1 MSRIGGGDIA
11 CGITGRDRGTDI
23 AIGGQHRTR
32 HIHTPG
38 FAIHIHRGLV
48 ALSTDG
54 NRHRITGFDV
64 VINLTGNGDGL
75 TGFTGINHV
84 IRRDVINSNRRGGC
98 HRIDAV
104 SVSSV
109 CCGDIA
115 CGIARGDRRTHITVR
130 RQHRT
135 RHIHA
140 PGFTVGIHRS
150 LVGLGT
156 DSNSDRIAGFDVVVN
171 VTGHRNR
178 PARFAGVNH
187 VIRRHIIN
195 GNRRRWRN
203 GIDTVSVS
211 GVRRGGVAC
220 RIAGRHGRTHITIG
234 GQHRSRYV
242 DAPGLAVGIHC
253 RLVGLGTDF
262 YRNCIT
268 GFDVVINLTGHRDGL
283 TRLAGINDVVGRHIV
298 DRDRRHW
305 RHRIDA
311 VSVTGIRRGHVARRI
326 ARGDRGTDITIRC
339 QHRTRYID
347 APGLAIGIHRGL
359 VGLGAD
365 GNRHRITGFHIV
377 IDLTGD
383 CDGLPRFTG
392 IDHVIRRDVI
402 NSNRRGGCNS
412 IDAVSVSSVCRG
424 DIACGITGR
433 HRGRDIAIGR

>member
-234 GQHRSRYV
+234 GQHRSRHIH
-242 DAPGLAVGIHC
+242 APGFTV
-253 RLVGLGTDF
+253 
-262 YRNCIT
+262 
-268 GFDVVINLTGHRDGL
+268 
-283 TRLAGINDVVGRHIV
+283 
-298 DRDRRHW
+298 
-305 RHRIDA
+305 
-311 VSVTGIRRGHVARRI
+311 
-326 ARGDRGTDITIRC
+326 
-339 QHRTRYID
+339 
-347 APGLAIGIHRGL
+347 GIHRGL
-359 VGLGAD
+359 VDLGAD
-365 GNRHRITGFHIV
+365 SNGHRITGFHFIADV
-377 IDLTGD
+377 TRHRNRLPGLTGVN
-383 CDGLPRFTG
+383 
-392 IDHVIRRDVI
+392 HVIRGDI
-402 NSNRRGGCNS
+402 IDSNRRGGRHR
-412 IDAVSVSSVCRG
+412 IDTVSVSRIGRG
-424 DIACGITGR
+424 DVACGIA
-433 HRGRDIAIGR
+433 RGDSGTHITVRG